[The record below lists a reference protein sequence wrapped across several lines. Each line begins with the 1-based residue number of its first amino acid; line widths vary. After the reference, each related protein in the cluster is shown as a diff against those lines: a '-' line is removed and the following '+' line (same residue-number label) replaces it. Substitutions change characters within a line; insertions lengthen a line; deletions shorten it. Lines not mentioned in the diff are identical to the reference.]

1 MNIFNK
7 QKTLLTLALCSLLMM
22 AATVA
27 GQNYKVETGE
37 RIRVRIEEKITSK
50 TSQPGDKFTTRV
62 TEPVYSSTGIVVI
75 PVGSKITGNID
86 DVTRAKKGGKPGQ
99 IEVSFGELRL
109 PNGRKKNFNGSL
121 TSLDTK
127 KAKSDNEGSASAE
140 KMKNR
145 KVIFIGGGGAGGALI
160 GAIVGGGKGAI
171 IGGIIGAGGGL
182 LGERLTKGKE
192 AEVKSGTEFGIYIN
206 RDFYLPRYTSTE
218 VKETRGDDPD
228 LPRRTDGPSR
238 TYVVQPG
245 DTLGR
250 ISFKFYGTTSRYMD
264 IYNANRDKLSSPSS
278 IKVGQELVI
287 P

>member
-228 LPRRTDGPSR
+228 LPQRTDGPSR